1 MGTRKIRNLGKYLKN
16 TNIEKITDSN
26 IRFTKEFKIKAL
38 KLFSSGTPAKEIFI
52 AAGIDVTDFEK
63 DYAKKSIG
71 RWSKAARVHGASK
84 LNEER
89 RGLRASGRSSSGK
102 KFKSQSEELIY
113 LRAENDFLK
122 KIRALGSE
130 YSKKKNIK

>member
-1 MGTRKIRNLGKYLKN
+1 METRKIRNLAKYLKN

-26 IRFTKEFKIKAL
+26 IRFTKEFKIRAL
-38 KLFSSGTPAKEIFI
+38 KLFRNGTPAKEIFI
-52 AAGIDVTDFEK
+52 AAGIDITDFEK

-89 RGLRASGRSSSGK
+89 RGIGSSGRSSGTK
-102 KFKSQSEELIY
+102 KFKSLSEELIY